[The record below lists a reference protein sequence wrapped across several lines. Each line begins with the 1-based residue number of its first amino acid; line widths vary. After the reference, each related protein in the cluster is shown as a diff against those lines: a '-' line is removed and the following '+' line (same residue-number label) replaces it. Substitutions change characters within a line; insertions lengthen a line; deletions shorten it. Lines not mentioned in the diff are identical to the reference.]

1 MKRYLRS
8 IGGKTSLFIVCVLS
22 VCILLISI
30 VSAELMVELDFYTQD
45 KETVYESVVYDR
57 MRNDI
62 YDDVWFTIG
71 NYKDK
76 KVELGEDKQLVYQ
89 ILNADGSVV
98 GETGDAGSVDVWDY
112 SFDYGVVKDGEG
124 NISEIFYSGTQ
135 ADENV
140 EYYRANVNIKKTES
154 AVNFYSFVDSV
165 IDRSYSLRYGIYFI
179 GLAALIM
186 AIASFV
192 ALMSVAGRRNE
203 DDGLY
208 PGPLN
213 TIPFDIIAGIFLSLL
228 VLFIV
233 SVESINHSSSD
244 LFTVAYL
251 AIGSFVALSLF
262 LGLCMS
268 LAVRIKQHSLIKGS
282 LTYLILKNCVKLVQ
296 FVVRTTKG
304 MIRSVVS
311 ILGEIPLVWKT
322 VLVVS
327 ALTLIELLILVESY
341 SDFYVAF
348 WFMKNLVLIPLIIY
362 IAICMKK
369 LLKGGMSL
377 AGGDLSYHVDT
388 RRMFWD
394 IKKHGENLNSIG
406 KGMAIAVNEQ
416 MKSERMKTELITN
429 VSHDIKT
436 PLTSIINYAD
446 LIGKEKTSSKKIKEY
461 TEVLLRQSERL
472 KRLIDDLVEA
482 SKASTG
488 NLEVSLAPCDSAT
501 FVNQAVGE
509 YQDKFKDAELTLV
522 TQVPDEQLTI
532 MADGRRMWRIFDN
545 LMNNIFKYAQK
556 NTRVYLTLEKDD
568 DKAVFTFKNT
578 SREQLN
584 ISEEELM
591 ERFVRGDQSRNT
603 EGNGLGLSIAKS
615 MAELQ
620 NGELKVSIDG
630 DLFKAILTFPLI

>member
-1 MKRYLRS
+1 
-8 IGGKTSLFIVCVLS
+8 
-22 VCILLISI
+22 
-30 VSAELMVELDFYTQD
+30 MVELDFYTQD
-45 KETVYESVVYDR
+45 KETVYESIVYDKV
-57 MRNDI
+57 RNDI
-62 YDDVWFTIG
+62 YDDVWFTLG
-71 NYKDK
+71 KYKDK
-76 KVELGEDKQLVYQ
+76 KIELDDDGQLVYQ
-89 ILNADGSVV
+89 ILDADGSVI
-98 GETGDAGSVDVWDY
+98 GETSDTGSVNNWDY
-112 SFDYGVVKDGEG
+112 SFDYGVVKDEEG
-124 NISEIFYSGTQ
+124 NIREIFYSGMQ

-140 EYYRANVNIKKTES
+140 EYYKANVNIKKTES
-154 AVNFYSFVDSV
+154 AVNFYTFIDSV
-165 IDRSYSLRYGIYFI
+165 IDRSYSLKYGIYFI
-179 GLAALIM
+179 GIAALVM
-186 AIASFV
+186 AIVSFV
-192 ALMSVAGRRNE
+192 ALMCAAGRRNE

-213 TIPFDIIAGIFLSLL
+213 VIPFDILAGIFLSLL

-233 SVESINHSSSD
+233 SVESISHSSSD
-244 LFTVAYL
+244 LFTIAYL
-251 AIGSFVALSLF
+251 AIGSFTALNLF

-268 LAVRIKQHSLIKGS
+268 LAVRIKQRSLIKGS
-282 LTYLILKNCVKLVQ
+282 LTYLILKNCIKLLQ
-296 FVVRTTKG
+296 YVVRTIKG
-304 MIRSVVS
+304 MIRNIVS

-322 VLVVS
+322 MLVLSV
-327 ALTLIELLILVESY
+327 LTLIELIILVESY
-341 SDFYVAF
+341 SDYYMAF

-362 IAICMKK
+362 VAICMKK
-369 LLKGGMSL
+369 LLKGGMAL

-394 IKKHGENLNSIG
+394 LKKHGDNLNSIG

-488 NLEVSLAPCDSAT
+488 NLEVNLAPCDSAT

-509 YQDKFKDAELTLV
+509 YQDKFKEAELTLV

-532 MADGRRMWRIFDN
+532 MADGRRMWRIFDI

-556 NTRVYLTLEKDD
+556 NTRVYLTLEKTGDN
-568 DKAVFTFKNT
+568 AVFTFKNT